1 MDLKRKLS
9 RLSKPAAP
17 VAPEPPPEAPL
28 APSEAPASDPVIDA
42 LRAQIRALSAKGARA
57 RRRVEASEIL
67 DAADASWPFTADDTD
82 DGALHRA
89 TTLHPREARHGFAP
103 LSRALDARGAAVST
117 LALDAS
123 LAGFDPARALYV
135 DTETTGL
142 AGGTGTVPF
151 LVGLGW
157 FEGERFCVEQLL
169 VRAPGEEAPVLARV
183 AERAAW
189 ATSIVSFNGKSFD
202 LPLLRTRLVMER
214 RGALPALA
222 HLDLLHVARRIYR
235 ARTADCTLGTLERD
249 VLGFE
254 RVDDIPSA
262 EIPERWLRFV
272 REGDRAGLVAVARHN
287 LWDVAALAALV
298 GELSAR
304 VERLP
309 AEGRLEATDL
319 VGLAKTSLRAGDA
332 GRALD
337 LADDALGKGV
347 VSATLARQAHLLAAE
362 AHKKRRDPAARVQR
376 LLDAL
381 ALHPDDARLHL
392 DLARSFER
400 ELNDATRALEH
411 ARKAAGAEDPSALTR
426 RVRRLEARVRVG
438 VQLRLPGVA

>member
-9 RLSKPAAP
+9 RLSKPTETPPAT
-17 VAPEPPPEAPL
+17 PPPT
-28 APSEAPASDPVIDA
+28 PAVEPATPDPVIEA
-42 LRAQIRALSAKGARA
+42 LRAQIRSLSTKGPRG
-57 RRRVEASEIL
+57 RRRAEAREIL
-67 DAADASWPFTADDTD
+67 DLIDESWPFEVESTHE
-82 DGALHRA
+82 GELHRA
-89 TTLHPREARHGFAP
+89 TTLHPREARHGHAP
-103 LSRALDARGAAVST
+103 LSRALDARGASVST
-117 LALDAS
+117 LALDPTLS
-123 LAGFDPARALYV
+123 GFDPRRALYV

-157 FEGERFCVEQLL
+157 FDGDRFCVEQLL

-183 AERAAW
+183 AERVAR
-189 ATSIVSFNGKSFD
+189 ATALVSFNGKSFD
-202 LPLLRTRLVMER
+202 LPLLRTRMVMEK

-235 ARTADCTLGTLERD
+235 ARTSDCALATLERD

-254 RVDDIPSA
+254 RVDDVPSA
-262 EIPERWLRFV
+262 EIPERWLSFV

-332 GRALD
+332 VRALD
-337 LADDALGKGV
+337 LADDALGKGA

-362 AHKKRRDPAARVQR
+362 VHKKRRDPARRAQR

-381 ALHPDDARLHL
+381 SLHPDDARLHL
-392 DLARSFER
+392 DLARTYER
-400 ELNDATRALEH
+400 DLSDPTRALDH
-411 ARKAAGAEDPSALTR
+411 ARRAVGAEDPSALTR
-426 RVRRLEARVRVG
+426 RLRRLEARVRAG
-438 VQLRLPGVA
+438 IQLRLPGVA